1 LPDPS
6 TKSASLQSAP
16 VPMLVLTRQQDHV
29 EAINATL
36 RRAGHPVHCTW
47 LPDARDL
54 VDALIQINPELLV
67 VFTDERLLPIDA
79 LKELRARTQPPV
91 PVILVAEQVTEQ
103 SMTEALRAGA
113 QEVVSL
119 AQPERLQLV
128 CARELRAFR
137 LERALNSTLSSAREY
152 QRALA
157 AFMEGSADAIA
168 QVHEG
173 IVVDAN
179 PAWLELYGYS
189 DPEAVRGQPLMDLFD
204 PESHAALKG
213 GLVACL
219 TGKWS
224 DHRLRVT
231 ALLADGTPLPLE
243 MTLSQGEFDGEP
255 VVRLIVPAQRSDEDE
270 IQRRLADA
278 VRTDPATGMLHR
290 RYLVEQ
296 LTARLAQPVKGGVR
310 FLACVRPDRIDQVIA
325 QVGPLL
331 AEEFIA
337 QFAAV
342 VRAECSP
349 TDLAGRFTSSSLM
362 FLIER
367 GTVRDVEAW
376 GEHVVRKIGAT
387 VFKVDTRT
395 LTATATVGLGLVP
408 PTVSDPAAPVADA
421 VEATTKGGEYGGNQ
435 VYSMG
440 RADSDTRVQAYDKI
454 WVRHIKAA
462 LMENRF
468 RLVQQPIASLL
479 GEDKGVFD
487 VLVRM
492 LDEHGKEVLPSE
504 FIPAAE
510 RNDLMKNIDR
520 WVIGASMSFSAAR
533 KPAGIFVRLSKDTVN
548 DKSLPI
554 WLSNQLKASK
564 VDPSRLCFQVGQEV
578 ADQYLLQTKELREH
592 FKRQGFRFAIEHF
605 GTGADPQQLV
615 DHLKPD
621 VVKIDGTLMQGLA
634 NNAAQQQKVKALVQI
649 AKGIRA
655 QTIAERVED
664 ANTMAVLW
672 QLGIEYIQGY
682 FVHKPEEVV
691 LG

>member
-1 LPDPS
+1 
-6 TKSASLQSAP
+6 
-16 VPMLVLTRQQDHV
+16 MLILTRQQDHV
-29 EAINATL
+29 EVINQTL

-47 LPDARDL
+47 LPDASDL
-54 VDALIQINPELLV
+54 ADALIQINPELLII
-67 VFTDERLLPIDA
+67 FADEA
-79 LKELRARTQPPV
+79 LVPLEAIKDLRARTQPPV
-91 PVILVAEQVTEQ
+91 PVILVSQMVDESRLTT
-103 SMTEALRAGA
+103 SLRAGA
-113 QEVVSL
+113 QDVITL

-137 LERALNSTLSSAREY
+137 LERALNSTLTSAREY

-168 QVHEG
+168 MVQEG
-173 IVVDAN
+173 IIVDVN
-179 PAWLELYGYS
+179 PAWLELYGFS
-189 DPEAVRGQPLMDLFD
+189 DPELVRGQPLMDFFD
-204 PESHAALKG
+204 GESHAALKG

-224 DHRLRVT
+224 DHALRVT
-231 ALLADGTPLPLE
+231 ALLADSSPLGLE
-243 MTLSQGEFDGEP
+243 MELGLGEFDGEP
-255 VVRLIVPAQRSDEDE
+255 AVRCVVQARRHNELD
-270 IQRRLADA
+270 IQRRLDEA
-278 VRTDPATGMLHR
+278 VRTDTATGLLHR

-296 LTARLAQPVKGGVR
+296 LHEHLGVPIRGGVR
-310 FLACVRPDRIDQVIA
+310 YVACVRPDRMEQVVA
-325 QVGPLL
+325 QIGPLQ
-331 AEEFIA
+331 AEEFMA

-342 VRAECSP
+342 VREQTAA
-349 TDLAGRFTSSSLM
+349 DLGGRFTGSALL
-362 FLIER
+362 FLVER
-367 GTVRDVEAW
+367 GTERDVEAW
-376 GEHVVRKIGAT
+376 AEHVVRKVKGH
-387 VFKVDTRT
+387 VFKLDGKT

-408 PTVSDPAAPVADA
+408 PSVTDPSAPVADA
-421 VEATTKGGEYGGNQ
+421 VEANRKGRDHGGNQ
-435 VYSMG
+435 VYTLD

-479 GEDKGVFD
+479 GEDKGMFD

-492 LDEHGKEVLPSE
+492 LDEQGKEVLPSE

-520 WVIGASMSFSAAR
+520 WVVGASMSFCAAR
-533 KPAGIFVRLSKDTVN
+533 KPACIFVRLSRDTVN

-564 VDPSRLCFQVGQEV
+564 LDPARLCFQVAQEI
-578 ADQYLLQTKELREH
+578 ADQYLLQAKELREQ

-605 GTGADPQQLV
+605 GAGADAEQLV
-615 DHLKPD
+615 DHLQPEFI
-621 VVKIDGTLMQGLA
+621 KIDGSLMQGLA
-634 NNAAQQQKVKALVQI
+634 TNLTLQQRVKSLVGI
-649 AKGIRA
+649 AKHAGA
-655 QTIAERVED
+655 VTIAERVED

-672 QLGIEYIQGY
+672 QLGIEFIQGY